1 MISKTIILLIL
12 TFSLVNSTS
21 YKGKKPDCA
30 KITCGLDC
38 QGSCGWSSYYN
49 KCKYGFTTSKHE
61 LNKGPGCKTKSND
74 DSKDGSEDES
84 EDGSEDKSEDGTQ
97 GTPEDTTVN
106 STVHTSTTTISLST
120 TTPTYTTTTIS
131 TEITSKTTNTDAKL
145 NTITT
150 SHSSNTDAI
159 SLTDTTSTISLLT
172 TSTSTTPTVI
182 YSNTKTLGTPRNI
195 IPETKYTPVTSNA
208 IFLNLT
214 IPSLRTVTKPNLI
227 SRSENFEDSTK
238 NIDTTSD
245 TASTVTTTSTLITT
259 SSTTIKPKSITI
271 SSIIPGLVITED
283 VEITTSKIDDVED
296 NNSIGKNIQNNKSAG
311 NANEQLNV
319 ILPIVILLVVLVGL
333 GTYIRKRVSNDTN
346 NGDKT
351 IQDKFDI
358 PPRFNTNSPVAN
370 AENLY
375 LQPTSVKNKA
385 DNINLYAEVEENN
398 MYSFASMS
406 TWPTSNDY
414 EYEDSEITNAFDTEY
429 QDSNLENTDENK
441 KEVEYDLA
449 NNNIPTVSYD
459 LAGNLLETGLYQE
472 PENENEYDMAD

>member
-1 MISKTIILLIL
+1 M
-12 TFSLVNSTS
+12 
-21 YKGKKPDCA
+21 
-30 KITCGLDC
+30 
-38 QGSCGWSSYYN
+38 
-49 KCKYGFTTSKHE
+49 
-61 LNKGPGCKTKSND
+61 
-74 DSKDGSEDES
+74 
-84 EDGSEDKSEDGTQ
+84 
-97 GTPEDTTVN
+97 
-106 STVHTSTTTISLST
+106 
-120 TTPTYTTTTIS
+120 
-131 TEITSKTTNTDAKL
+131 

-159 SLTDTTSTISLLT
+159 SLTDTSSTTSLLT

-195 IPETKYTPVTSNA
+195 IPETKYIPVTSNA

-227 SRSENFEDSTK
+227 SRSENYKDSTK
-238 NIDTTSD
+238 ILIVPRIQQ
-245 TASTVTTTSTLITT
+245 ALVTTTSTLITN
-259 SSTTIKPKSITI
+259 SSTTIKPKLITI
-271 SSIIPGLVITED
+271 SSIMPGSVITEN

-375 LQPTSVKNKA
+375 LQPTSVKNNG

-398 MYSFASMS
+398 IYSFASMS

-414 EYEDSEITNAFDTEY
+414 EYDENEIANAFDTEY
-429 QDSNLENTDENK
+429 QDSNLENENK
-441 KEVEYDLA
+441 KKVEYDLA

-459 LAGNLLETGLYQE
+459 LAGNLMETGLYQE
-472 PENENEYDMAD
+472 PENENENENEYDMAD